1 MGREDVLETESS
13 LQIPIDDVEPDAI
26 FLNNLPDNYNY
37 NSGLP
42 SSVPSS
48 AAASIRSIPTSESS
62 TLPRYATT
70 PSTTNSAPP
79 SYTSS
84 DSPTPSRCT
93 TPRPTPSTRSTYGHS
108 LYSVAPSTMTS
119 STSPHC
125 DACTESKQMV
135 NTLYN
140 RVQHLEESIGRILL
154 NTHSPGIAAPTT
166 TPANF
171 LHSDDEQT
179 RQHRRL
185 NRTNCCTTFDLAS
198 PDLEAEI
205 AGSATNCCTRFKRRK
220 DRQVNGKL
228 LGSFLE
234 WKRREHRRKVAI
246 FAFLASLFCF
256 GAIIGLLIVQSNAS
270 RHAQSQWVEDGH
282 ND

>member
-1 MGREDVLETESS
+1 MSS
-13 LQIPIDDVEPDAI
+13 SRYERIPNDDVGPDAI
-26 FLNNLPDNYNY
+26 VLNHLPDDYNY

-42 SSVPSS
+42 NSVPIST
-48 AAASIRSIPTSESS
+48 AASIRSIPTSESS

-70 PSTTNSAPP
+70 STTTASAPP

-93 TPRPTPSTRSTYGHS
+93 TPHPTPSTRSTYGHS

-119 STSPHC
+119 STSPPC
-125 DACTESKQMV
+125 GACTESQQMV

-154 NTHSPGIAAPTT
+154 QSHSMNAGVAAPTA
-166 TPANF
+166 TPAVF
-171 LHSDDEQT
+171 LHNDDEQT
-179 RQHRRL
+179 RQHHKSH
-185 NRTNCCTTFDLAS
+185 RTNCCTTFDLAS
-198 PDLEAEI
+198 PDLEAVI

-220 DRQVNGKL
+220 ERQDGGKVF
-228 LGSFLE
+228 GSLKE
-234 WKRREHRRKVAI
+234 WKRRESRRKLTI
-246 FAFLASLFCF
+246 FLFLISLFFF
-256 GAIIGLLIVQSNAS
+256 GAMLGLFVVQSSAS
-270 RHAQSQWVEDGH
+270 RHTQSQWVDDRH